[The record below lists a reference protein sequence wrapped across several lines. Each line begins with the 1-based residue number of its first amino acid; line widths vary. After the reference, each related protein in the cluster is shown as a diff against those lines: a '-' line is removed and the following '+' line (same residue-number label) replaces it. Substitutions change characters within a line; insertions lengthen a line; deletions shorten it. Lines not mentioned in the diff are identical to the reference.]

1 MANTIDQRP
10 SVAVGHVRYRES
22 LPVKNVLATS
32 AFLQEL
38 GLRKVFEKDTLAVL
52 ELRGGTH
59 LILEKS
65 RNRTR
70 PGTQAPVD
78 FMVDD
83 VKKARSKYARMGM
96 KPTPIKS
103 GTIHSS
109 FFIPGPDGWSFKI
122 TSSHT
127 GGRPVR
133 QMAHLLRR
141 RIDA

>member
-1 MANTIDQRP
+1 MAKTIDKRP
-10 SVAVGHVRYRES
+10 PVAVGHVR
-22 LPVKNVLATS
+22 LPVKNVPTTS

-38 GLRKVFEKDTLAVL
+38 GLRKIFEKDTFAVL
-52 ELRGGTH
+52 ELRGRTH

-65 RNRTR
+65 RSRTKL
-70 PGTQAPVD
+70 GTQAPVD

-83 VKKARSKYARMGM
+83 VTKARSKYAKMGM
-96 KPTPIKS
+96 KPTRIKS

-127 GGRPVR
+127 GGRPV
-133 QMAHLLRR
+133 
-141 RIDA
+141 

>member
-1 MANTIDQRP
+1 MSKTIDKRP
-10 SVAVGHVRYRES
+10 PVAVGHVC
-22 LPVKNVLATS
+22 LPVKNVLTTS

-38 GLRKVFEKDTLAVL
+38 GLRKIFEKDTFAVL

-65 RNRTR
+65 RSHTK

-83 VKKARSKYARMGM
+83 VTKARSKYAKMGM
-96 KPTPIKS
+96 KPTRIKS

-127 GGRPVR
+127 SGRPV
-133 QMAHLLRR
+133 
-141 RIDA
+141 

>member
-1 MANTIDQRP
+1 MAKSSDKRP
-10 SVAVGHVRYRES
+10 PVAVGHVH
-22 LPVKNVLATS
+22 LPVKNVPTTS
-32 AFLQEL
+32 TFLQEL
-38 GLRKVFEKDTLAVL
+38 GLRAVFEKDTFAVL

-59 LILEKS
+59 LIIEKS
-65 RNRTR
+65 RKRIQ

-83 VKKARSKYARMGM
+83 VKKARAKYAKMGM
-96 KPTPIKS
+96 KPTRIKS

-127 GGRPVR
+127 SGRPV
-133 QMAHLLRR
+133 
-141 RIDA
+141 

>member
-1 MANTIDQRP
+1 MANTIDKRP
-10 SVAVGHVRYRES
+10 PIAVGHVR
-22 LPVKNVLATS
+22 LPVKNVLTTS
-32 AFLQEL
+32 EFPQKL
-38 GLRKVFEKDTLAVL
+38 GLRRIFDKDTIAIL

-65 RNRTR
+65 RNRTK

-83 VKKARSKYARMGM
+83 VKKARAKYAKMGM
-96 KPTPIKS
+96 KPTRIKS

-122 TSSHT
+122 TSSHA
-127 GGRPVR
+127 GGRPV
-133 QMAHLLRR
+133 
-141 RIDA
+141 

>member
-1 MANTIDQRP
+1 MANSTDKRP
-10 SVAVGHVRYRES
+10 PVAVGHVC
-22 LPVKNVLATS
+22 LPVKNVLTTS

-38 GLRKVFEKDTLAVL
+38 GLRPVFEKDTFAVL

-65 RNRTR
+65 RKRTKQ
-70 PGTQAPVD
+70 GTQAPVD

-83 VKKARSKYARMGM
+83 VKKARAKYAKMGM
-96 KPTPIKS
+96 KPTRIKS

-109 FFIPGPDGWSFKI
+109 FFVPGPDGWSIKI

-127 GGRPVR
+127 SGRPV
-133 QMAHLLRR
+133 
-141 RIDA
+141 

>member
-1 MANTIDQRP
+1 MANSIDERP
-10 SVAVGHVRYRES
+10 PVAVGHVR
-22 LPVKNVLATS
+22 LPVRNVPTTS
-32 AFLQEL
+32 AFLQQL
-38 GLRKVFEKDTLAVL
+38 GLRKIFEKDTFAVL

-65 RNRTR
+65 RSRTK

-83 VKKARSKYARMGM
+83 VKEARANYAKMGM
-96 KPTPIKS
+96 QPTRIKS

-109 FFIPGPDGWSFKI
+109 FMIPGPDAWSFKI

-127 GGRPVR
+127 GGRPV
-133 QMAHLLRR
+133 
-141 RIDA
+141 

>member
-1 MANTIDQRP
+1 MAKTIDKRP
-10 SVAVGHVRYRES
+10 PVAVGHVR
-22 LPVKNVLATS
+22 LPVKNVLTTS
-32 AFLQEL
+32 AFLQQL
-38 GLRKVFEKDTLAVL
+38 GLLMVFEKDPFAVL

-65 RNRTR
+65 RKRTK

-83 VKKARSKYARMGM
+83 VKNARAKFVKMGM
-96 KPTPIKS
+96 KPTRIKS

-109 FFIPGPDGWSFKI
+109 FFIPGPDAWTFKI

-127 GGRPVR
+127 SGRPV
-133 QMAHLLRR
+133 
-141 RIDA
+141 

>member
-1 MANTIDQRP
+1 MANSIDERP
-10 SVAVGHVRYRES
+10 PVAVGHVR
-22 LPVKNVLATS
+22 LPVRNVPTTS
-32 AFLQEL
+32 AFLQQL
-38 GLRKVFEKDTLAVL
+38 GLRKIFEKDTFAVL

-65 RNRTR
+65 RHRTK

-83 VKKARSKYARMGM
+83 VKLARAKYAKLGM
-96 KPTPIKS
+96 QPTRIKS

-109 FFIPGPDGWSFKI
+109 FTIPGPDAWSFKI

-127 GGRPVR
+127 GGRPV
-133 QMAHLLRR
+133 
-141 RIDA
+141 

>member
-1 MANTIDQRP
+1 MAKTIDKRP
-10 SVAVGHVRYRES
+10 PVAVGHVH
-22 LPVKNVLATS
+22 LPVKNVLTTS
-32 AFLQEL
+32 AFLQQL
-38 GLRKVFEKDTLAVL
+38 GLLMVFEKDTFAVL

-65 RNRTR
+65 RSRTK

-83 VKKARSKYARMGM
+83 VTEARSKYAKMGM
-96 KPTPIKS
+96 KPTRIKS

-109 FFIPGPDGWSFKI
+109 FFVPGPDGWSFKI

-127 GGRPVR
+127 GGRPV
-133 QMAHLLRR
+133 
-141 RIDA
+141 

>member
-1 MANTIDQRP
+1 MANTIDKRP
-10 SVAVGHVRYRES
+10 PVAVGHVR
-22 LPVKNVLATS
+22 LPVKNVPTTS

-38 GLRKVFEKDTLAVL
+38 GLRQIFEKDNFAVL

-65 RNRTR
+65 RSRTKS
-70 PGTQAPVD
+70 GTQAPVD

-83 VKKARSKYARMGM
+83 VTKARSKYAKMGM
-96 KPTPIKS
+96 KPTRIKS

-127 GGRPVR
+127 GGRPV
-133 QMAHLLRR
+133 
-141 RIDA
+141 

>member
-1 MANTIDQRP
+1 MARTIDKRP
-10 SVAVGHVRYRES
+10 PVAVGHVC
-22 LPVKNVLATS
+22 LPVKNVLTTS

-38 GLRKVFEKDTLAVL
+38 GLRKIFEKDTFAVL

-65 RNRTR
+65 PRRIKS
-70 PGTQAPVD
+70 GTQSPVD

-83 VKKARSKYARMGM
+83 VKEARLKYANMGM
-96 KPTPIKS
+96 KPTRIKS

-127 GGRPVR
+127 GGRPV
-133 QMAHLLRR
+133 
-141 RIDA
+141 

>member
-1 MANTIDQRP
+1 MSKTKEQRP
-10 SVAVGHVRYRES
+10 PVAVGHVH
-22 LPVKNVLATS
+22 LPVKNVPTTS

-38 GLRKVFEKDTLAVL
+38 GLRAVFENKKQTFAVL

-59 LILEKS
+59 LIIEKS
-65 RNRTR
+65 RKRTKE
-70 PGTQAPVD
+70 GAQAPVD

-83 VKKARSKYARMGM
+83 VKKARTQYAKMGM
-96 KPTPIKS
+96 KPTRIKT

-127 GGRPVR
+127 RGRPV
-133 QMAHLLRR
+133 
-141 RIDA
+141 

>member
-1 MANTIDQRP
+1 MQRGFGPAVSNGP
-10 SVAVGHVRYRES
+10 SRCEGR
-22 LPVKNVLATS
+22 P
-32 AFLQEL
+32 
-38 GLRKVFEKDTLAVL
+38 KDTFAVL

-65 RNRTR
+65 RNRTK

-83 VKKARSKYARMGM
+83 VKKARLKYAKMGM
-96 KPTPIKS
+96 KPTRIKS

-127 GGRPVR
+127 GGRPV
-133 QMAHLLRR
+133 
-141 RIDA
+141 

>member
-1 MANTIDQRP
+1 MAKTIDKRP
-10 SVAVGHVRYRES
+10 PVAVGHVS

-32 AFLQEL
+32 AFLQEI
-38 GLRKVFEKDTLAVL
+38 GLRKIFEKDTFAVL
-52 ELRGGTH
+52 ELRGRTH

-65 RNRTR
+65 RSRTK

-83 VKKARSKYARMGM
+83 VTEARSKYAKMGM
-96 KPTPIKS
+96 KPTRIKS

-109 FFIPGPDGWSFKI
+109 FFIPSPDGWSFKI

-127 GGRPVR
+127 GGRPV
-133 QMAHLLRR
+133 
-141 RIDA
+141 

>member
-1 MANTIDQRP
+1 MAKTIDKRP
-10 SVAVGHVRYRES
+10 PVAVGHVR
-22 LPVKNVLATS
+22 LPVKNVLTTS
-32 AFLQEL
+32 AFLQQL
-38 GLRKVFEKDTLAVL
+38 GLLMVFEKDTFAVL

-65 RNRTR
+65 RKRTN

-83 VKKARSKYARMGM
+83 VKNARAKFAKMGM
-96 KPTPIKS
+96 KPTRIKS

-109 FFIPGPDGWSFKI
+109 FFIPGPDAWTFKI

-127 GGRPVR
+127 SGRPV
-133 QMAHLLRR
+133 
-141 RIDA
+141 